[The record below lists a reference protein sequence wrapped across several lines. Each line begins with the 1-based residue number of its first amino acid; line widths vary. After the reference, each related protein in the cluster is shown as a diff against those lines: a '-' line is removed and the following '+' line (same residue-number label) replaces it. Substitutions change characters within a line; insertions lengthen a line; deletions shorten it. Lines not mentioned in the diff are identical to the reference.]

1 MSTRKK
7 VTFIYRNYEGLGV
20 GYLAAYARE
29 LGHQVQLVLY
39 PDPWCDTYVKQK
51 DKDSPMTGPLQARV
65 NRELQSQIVDFGPDL
80 LCFSTVTDDYQ
91 WCSETAGALRA
102 ATGAPTL
109 FGGVHVTS
117 VPERVAANPNVDL
130 ICVGEGEKLLGRL
143 LEELDDWKSGTDL
156 TIPGLWYSRGGA
168 LRRNGIGESVQD
180 LDTLP
185 FPAKDLFYE
194 RLPGLA
200 RTYTITTSRGCPYKC
215 TYCYNAVM
223 LPMYREEGRWMRQR
237 SVDNVIEECR
247 WALREFAP
255 RHFLFMDDVF
265 ASSKKWVEE
274 FADRYKREIG
284 VPFALVTEAVVLKD
298 DVVRWLKEAG
308 LVNVQLGVQT
318 LNEESKARI
327 DRPESRAQ
335 LERAMTSLNRYDVHY
350 QVDHMLGVPGET
362 DQDQQTALEFYNQ
375 YRPDIV
381 SVFWLKYYPKL
392 PIIDFA
398 IEKGILRTEDIE
410 DIEEGR
416 NEASYLF
423 GGNAPEFAR
432 WLGYNMLFGWLNFL
446 PRSLVDFLLRRP
458 SLIHRLGFSSFF
470 LSSSLPRMLSTAF
483 RRPDF
488 RGRDHIR
495 RLVGQLVY
503 IGQLVLR
510 DLRRG
515 GAAPALAARPRVRV
529 PSPILAEP
537 RDAPA
542 GLAVPPSPDGAN
554 IAVMSAA
561 PAAVEARV
569 LVARRSGGK
578 VYAVGEP

>member
-1 MSTRKK
+1 MPARKK
-7 VTFIYRNYEGLGV
+7 VTFVYRNYEGLGV
-20 GYLAAYARE
+20 GYLASYVRS
-29 LGHQVQLVLY
+29 LGHAVQLILY

-51 DKDSPMTGPLQARV
+51 DKDSPMTGRLQGRV
-65 NRELQSQIVDFGPDL
+65 NRELQKQVVQFDPDL
-80 LCFSTVTDDYQ
+80 ICFSTVTDDYQ
-91 WCSETAGALRA
+91 WCSDTAGTLKA

-117 VPERVAANPNVDL
+117 VPERVAVNPNVDL
-130 ICVGEGEKLLGRL
+130 LGLGEGERLLGTL
-143 LEELDDWKSGTDL
+143 LEGLDDWESGADID
-156 TIPGLWYSRGGA
+156 IPGLWYARNGEI
-168 LRRNGIGESVQD
+168 RRNGHGEAIQE
-180 LDTLP
+180 LDDLP

-194 RLPGLA
+194 RMPGLA

-223 LPMYREEGRWMRQR
+223 LPMFREQGKWMRQR

-247 WALREFAP
+247 WAVKNFHP
-255 RHFLFMDDVF
+255 RHLLFMDDVF
-265 ASSKKWVEE
+265 ASSKKWVEQ
-274 FADRYKREIG
+274 FAERYKREIN

-318 LNEESKARI
+318 LNDQSKARI
-327 DRPESRAQ
+327 DRPESREQ

-362 DQDQQTALEFYNQ
+362 DEDQRVALEFYNQ
-375 YRPDIV
+375 YRPDII

-398 IEKGILRTEDIE
+398 IEKGILRADDIE
-410 DIEEGR
+410 EIEEGR

-423 GGNAPEFAR
+423 GGNAPEFKK

-446 PRSLVDFLLRRP
+446 PRPVVRFFLKDPQRVDRVAFP
-458 SLIHRLGFSSFF
+458 SFF

-495 RLVGQLVY
+495 RLLNQLVY
-503 IGQLVLR
+503 IAKLVWR
-510 DLRRG
+510 DARRKG
-515 GAAPALAARPRVRV
+515 GAVSPTYVPAVNPPERAAASV
-529 PSPILAEP
+529 SAET
-537 RDAPA
+537 RTMV
-542 GLAVPPSPDGAN
+542 G
-554 IAVMSAA
+554 
-561 PAAVEARV
+561 
-569 LVARRSGGK
+569 RRSGGK
-578 VYAVGEP
+578 VYAVGDQ